1 MTLWATCQHLFSGGG
16 TWSPDIVIASGP
28 HGLAEAVPLQKEG
41 YTLLKWQVPYNKNK
55 TDVHSTVFP
64 NKDISAKKD
73 RMSRI
78 SCICARGKHKALRA
92 LPLDAKQCF
101 LKHRCNWVWLQPK
114 SQKSCSLTQRLTYSW
129 CPENWPR
136 VHYSDPVTQIAC
148 DSTCGMCHWHTLLC
162 KRQTVKSIS
171 TASCQYLNRIAEV
184 SALDMPPNIPD
195 PLCPGSPELTC
206 S

>member
-1 MTLWATCQHLFSGGG
+1 MS
-16 TWSPDIVIASGP
+16 
-28 HGLAEAVPLQKEG
+28 
-41 YTLLKWQVPYNKNK
+41 TLLCFQTK
-55 TDVHSTVFP
+55 TSQPKRTEWAEYPAYVLEANTRHLELY
-64 NKDISAKKD
+64 
-73 RMSRI
+73 
-78 SCICARGKHKALRA
+78 HW
-92 LPLDAKQCF
+92 DAKQCF